1 MSRNQLIFLSLL
13 QKTTLLCN
21 LYVPPVT
28 CNFGHQARGPW
39 PVASSLLLKNCAIFR
54 QFRLAP
60 PLRVRSHQL

>member
-1 MSRNQLIFLSLL
+1 MSRNQLIFISLL

-21 LYVPPVT
+21 LYPAT
-28 CNFGHQARGPW
+28 CHLQFRASGPW

-60 PLRVRSHQL
+60 PLRVRSHRL

>member
-21 LYVPPVT
+21 LYLPPVT
-28 CNFGHQARGPW
+28 CNFGPQARGPW
-39 PVASSLLLKNCAIFR
+39 PPPSSLRICAIFR
-54 QFRLAP
+54 QFQLAP